1 MMYNNKAQG
10 LEEGGSFSAIDA
22 RKAYNQIEKAHT
34 HISSQHRDS
43 QKKIILISAHET

>member
-22 RKAYNQIEKAHT
+22 RKAYNLTKLRK
-34 HISSQHRDS
+34 HIPTFHPSTETAR
-43 QKKIILISAHET
+43 KK